1 MAILH
6 LSYFL
11 EFNCWSFWKATCN
24 RRVSRTEQFQCTPTR
39 RNLSTTSKN
48 KCTALSGHH
57 FCALGKSSRTELQS
71 SPKSHIQ
78 SEIKMLWCL
87 SHFRPGHQPPH
98 QLLSATSQRCA
109 SMRALQLTR
118 WRWTR
123 DARTE
128 NGFKA
133 TASTTLVPGIYPVE
147 SCNTLTTPLMQWPL
161 TQAPT
166 TWSMLKAFTG
176 ALHMGKPDSKC
187 MTAFHEYSHPRLH
200 GIGTPSRC
208 FTEHH
213 THPWD

>member
-1 MAILH
+1 MCPERGNTNELLKSQWVIMAILH

-57 FCALGKSSRTELQS
+57 FSALGKSSRRELQS

-78 SEIKMLWCL
+78 SEIKMLWCF

-109 SMRALQLTR
+109 SMRALQLTH

-123 DARTE
+123 ELRTV
-128 NGFKA
+128 
-133 TASTTLVPGIYPVE
+133 LRLLQVPHL
-147 SCNTLTTPLMQWPL
+147 SL
-161 TQAPT
+161 
-166 TWSMLKAFTG
+166 AFTLWK
-176 ALHMGKPDSKC
+176 AAIL
-187 MTAFHEYSHPRLH
+187 SHHHSCSDHLPRLQPR
-200 GIGTPSRC
+200 GQC
-208 FTEHH
+208 
-213 THPWD
+213 